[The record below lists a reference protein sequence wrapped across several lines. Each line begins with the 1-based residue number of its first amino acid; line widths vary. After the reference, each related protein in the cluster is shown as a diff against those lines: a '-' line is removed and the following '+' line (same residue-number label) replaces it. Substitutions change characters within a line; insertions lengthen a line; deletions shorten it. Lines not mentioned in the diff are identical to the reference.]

1 MLFDADK
8 KLKQLEQDLSK
19 LEKRL
24 KEVSGENDEFVEFL
38 KKNDNDPHNKT
49 RVDLIKQ
56 LLGESQG
63 SDKELGGIRGE
74 KDRIKALVD

>member
-1 MLFDADK
+1 MNDDTYNKIKDFLKSFREGMLFDADK

-24 KEVSGENDEFVEFL
+24 KEVTGENEEFVDFL
-38 KKNDNDPHNKT
+38 KKNDNDPQDKA

-56 LLGESQG
+56 LLAES
-63 SDKELGGIRGE
+63 
-74 KDRIKALVD
+74 